1 MPEKIMPVKS
11 KKSED
16 TRKKI
21 YRLISILRKLDNREK
36 CTPASLAEHFNV
48 TDRTIQR
55 DMEVLNAAGFSIYF
69 DKEDNTYSF
78 TDSNYALKDLNL
90 NAEEIAVLIIGKQLV
105 QELGKPFEKAY
116 QSLLRKVRTETGKQT
131 RDKVKKIEERRH
143 FWVDIEPM
151 EGFEKIERQYNAIVA
166 AMDKGKEIEIV
177 YKAMKNQEETKRNLS
192 PYGLFL
198 HQGMLY
204 VIGYCHLRK
213 AIRVFALDCIKDIK
227 LTEKSY
233 VIPAD
238 FKLEEYF
245 KPGWN
250 MLRYGEPV
258 EVVLKFDKTYARWI
272 KRKKWHPTQVI
283 EEQKDGSIIFKATVQ
298 GTKELKWWMYH
309 WIPYCKVLAPPEL
322 RKEVVEEMR
331 AMLEVYEKDA

>member
-1 MPEKIMPVKS
+1 MPAKS

-21 YRLISILRKLDNREK
+21 YRLIAILRKLDSRER

-55 DMEVLNAAGFSIYF
+55 DIEVLNSAGFSIFF
-69 DKEDNTYSF
+69 DKESNTYRF
-78 TDSNYALKDLNL
+78 TNPDYTLRDLEINKDELV
-90 NAEEIAVLIIGKQLV
+90 VLLFGKQLAHS
-105 QELGKPFEKAY
+105 LGKPFEKAY
-116 QSLLRKVRTETGKQT
+116 QSLLKKVRTETGRQT
-131 RDKVKKIEERRH
+131 RDKVKKIEERRQ
-143 FWVDIEPM
+143 FWVDIEPV
-151 EGFEKIERQYNAIVA
+151 EGFEKIETQYNMIVA
-166 AMDKGKEIEIV
+166 AMDKGKGVEIV

-198 HQGMLY
+198 HQGMFY

-213 AIRVFALDCIKDIK
+213 AIRVFAMDCIKDIK

-233 VIPAD
+233 VIPGD

-245 KPGWN
+245 KTGWN

-258 EVVLKFDKTYARWI
+258 EVVLEFDKTYARWI

-283 EEQKDGSIIFKATVQ
+283 EEQKDGSIIFKVTVQ
-298 GTKELKWWMYH
+298 GTKELKWWTYH
-309 WIPYCKVLAPPEL
+309 WIPYCKILSPPEL
-322 RKEVVEEMR
+322 RKEAVEEMR
-331 AMLEVYEKDA
+331 TMLEVYGRDA